1 MPQTILISG
10 DEVDVLMAAT
20 DELCAFLTEHGP
32 ASRRGLDKIGTLGH
46 VTYEAG
52 MWSAIFDYLQLRES
66 GQIDEP
72 EFMLISQS

>member
-1 MPQTILISG
+1 MPQMTIISG
-10 DEVDVLMAAT
+10 GEVDVLIAAT

-32 ASRRGLDKIGTLGH
+32 ASRRGLDKIGALET
-46 VTYEAG
+46 VAYEAG